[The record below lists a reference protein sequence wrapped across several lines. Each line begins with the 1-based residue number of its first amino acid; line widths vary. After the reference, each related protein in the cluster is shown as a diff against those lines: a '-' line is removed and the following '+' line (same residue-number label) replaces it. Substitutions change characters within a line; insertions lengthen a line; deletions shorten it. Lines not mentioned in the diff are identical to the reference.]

1 MASPQLRKLIKPLDL
16 PRNRADFVASI
27 ARMEGGD
34 IDDLVDRLGA
44 LADQDLAGVAIDA
57 IDSDI
62 NDPTVGLME
71 LADLMYGPEQ
81 APAKTGI
88 RGKTGAPPEKIE
100 SNLPDSKADKDTLPA
115 TPKEQGSGKKG
126 AMDADTKYLK
136 DKGFGPDYEW
146 DSPEQRADT
155 LASLREQDAQKGKGG
170 KKSAPKTAETPARS
184 PEMQRAMQMAEQ
196 ARGGMAAPDDPSIVM
211 AGGMPGY
218 EDVVMPTPADMGAT
232 MMDAGDFEA
241 MYNVSPYSPPPP
253 TPEEIE
259 RHRMAQMFN
268 RMGDPRYQYRPEAPA
283 PNRPPDPLAGITP
296 EDYQSVFGGGP
307 KPQPADP
314 FVGLSPEDIQSV
326 FGGGPSPQAND
337 PFAGLSPEDIQ
348 SVFGGGEVP
357 RGPDDIKGAS
367 VQDWQDVFGGGP
379 SGTAGDTGGGGKTQP
394 GKPEPWSPVTS
405 RAPEFLRSM
414 GSDWVTKPIDHGI
427 RNLIPYSIAGAGL
440 GAGIAAMR
448 GAGPTPLPPDQLDAI
463 EQERMNAR
471 AAAESVLGPMAIPMP
486 TGMAPGEPVEPFVP
500 TARRRMQ

>member
-1 MASPQLRKLIKPLDL
+1 MASPQLRKLIKPLGL

-27 ARMEGGD
+27 ASMEGGD

-44 LADQDLAGVAIDA
+44 LDDQDLAGVALDA

-71 LADLMYGPEQ
+71 LADMVYGPEQ

-88 RGKTGAPPEKIE
+88 RGKTDAPPEKIE

-126 AMDADTKYLK
+126 GMDADTKYLK

-170 KKSAPKTAETPARS
+170 KKSTPKKADAQARS
-184 PEMQRAMQMAEQ
+184 PEMQRAMEMAEQ
-196 ARGGMAAPDDPSIVM
+196 ARAGTAAPDDPSIVM

-232 MMDAGDFEA
+232 MMDAGDFES

-268 RMGDPRYQYRPEAPA
+268 RMGDPRYQYRPEPPA
-283 PNRPPDPLAGITP
+283 PPPVFMDPDNMARTTAQG
-296 EDYQSVFGGGP
+296 
-307 KPQPADP
+307 P
-314 FVGLSPEDIQSV
+314 FVDG
-326 FGGGPSPQAND
+326 
-337 PFAGLSPEDIQ
+337 AG
-348 SVFGGGEVP
+348 VP
-357 RGPDDIKGAS
+357 MLDEQGMYGA
-367 VQDWQDVFGGGP
+367 F
-379 SGTAGDTGGGGKTQP
+379 GDTGMPLSDLGSFAADTGMPPPMGGPGSTAAQDINRTMEYPEQPQAAPESRATQFLKAVGSAMYRHPWRTAIGAGAAIGGGMGVRSYMDDQRRQEANR
-394 GKPEPWSPVTS
+394 GVMDDMYQE
-405 RAPEFLRSM
+405 ALRRVQKRS
-414 GSDWVTKPIDHGI
+414 
-427 RNLIPYSIAGAGL
+427 GAL
-440 GAGIAAMR
+440 GASPA
-448 GAGPTPLPPDQLDAI
+448 Q
-463 EQERMNAR
+463 
-471 AAAESVLGPMAIPMP
+471 
-486 TGMAPGEPVEPFVP
+486 
-500 TARRRMQ
+500 